1 MEDLM
6 NEISVPK
13 QAPSIITVIGVGGAG
28 GNALN
33 HMWKMGIKDVNF
45 LACNTDAKA
54 LNNLDIPDNCKIVMG
69 PGLGAGNDPSRGR
82 ELAMEAIDEVEQ
94 YLVAH
99 NTKMVFI
106 AAGMGGGTGT
116 GASPVIAKLA
126 NKMGLLTVAIVT
138 SPLLMEGPMRFEQAA
153 RGIEELREYADSLLV
168 INNDS
173 IRDMYGKL
181 PVTKAFGKADDIL
194 AAATKAI
201 AELITVETSYM
212 RVDFAD
218 LERVMRGSGRAHMGV
233 ASAEGEGRALEAA
246 RRSLCSPLLNSNL
259 ISGAKKI
266 LLNISAA
273 NVDDISY
280 DEALEVLNYIQSYAS
295 CKDENGYEHRADI
308 IWGLSNKPL
317 NEGQMEVVVVATGFN
332 EDNSAIQH
340 KPFVVNPIP
349 NVEIFPED
357 DEPVFEPSVDPL
369 SPKSADSLPP
379 KPAAAPEPRIVP
391 RESNVPAV
399 LERKPSKYANIEAE
413 LRIPSYKR
421 RNMEFV
427 VQSGGAHRRKQEL
440 HEEEES
446 TTTTTMADNDPKLFG

>member
-349 NVEIFPED
+349 QVEIFPED
-357 DEPVFEPSVDPL
+357 DEPVFETPADP
-369 SPKSADSLPP
+369 LPP

-440 HEEEES
+440 HEEES
-446 TTTTTMADNDPKLFG
+446 TTPTTMADNDPKLFG